1 MPVINIRS
9 EELPPA
15 ARGLII
21 VNSLG
26 LPRFWATI
34 WSDILNPRLEPSSR
48 QKYLTAIDRLYEAVS
63 EQHGV
68 DCLDR
73 LIADADGDALEE
85 CLLGFFAQLRNE
97 AVIENADKSSTWK
110 FALDFATEMLRQAGS
125 TAGTRANEIQ
135 AKVHRLE
142 TFYRN
147 LVPNPQKP
155 PPPIRALPPLVI
167 EDLYEIFRPDSTRN
181 PFKTEALRW
190 RNLLVFMLLLRL
202 GLRRGE
208 GALLYASSFK
218 EDFDPVARKTVHWL
232 DVEEVDDPDPRYE
245 QPGLKTETSRRQ
257 LPLQEEIVELVRFY
271 IRNYRGR
278 VNHPHL
284 LISQKGLPLS
294 LRSLSEIFEVA
305 TKALSDEAKQ
315 SLKKQGLKGVS
326 CHDLRHTSA
335 VVRMRR
341 YQDTGNDL
349 DKAQEKLRTFFGW
362 SKKSDMP
369 RLYAKAYFETSL
381 DEVWGEKFD
390 HFVDALRRTVP
401 ETSH

>member
-1 MPVINIRS
+1 MPVNLRAS
-9 EELPPA
+9 ALPSTIV
-15 ARGLII
+15 GL
-21 VNSLG
+21 VSVG
-26 LPRFWATI
+26 PFGVPRFWATV
-34 WSDILNPRLEPSSR
+34 WSDILNPTLEPSSR
-48 QKYLTAIDRLYEAVS
+48 QKYLAAIDRLYEAVR
-63 EQHGV
+63 EQHGA

-73 LIADADGDALEE
+73 LIGEANGDALEE
-85 CLLGFFAQLRNE
+85 CLLGFLAQLRNE
-97 AVIENADKSSTWK
+97 AVIENSDKSSTWK
-110 FALDFATEMLRQAGS
+110 FSVEFVTEMLRQAGN
-125 TAGTRANEIQ
+125 TAGARANEIQ
-135 AKVHRLE
+135 AKVLRLE
-142 TFYRN
+142 TLYRN

-167 EDLYEIFRPDSTRN
+167 EDLYEIFKPDSPRN
-181 PFKTEALRW
+181 PFKTNSLRW

-218 EDFDPVARKTVHWL
+218 EDFDPVGRKTVHWL

-245 QPGLKTETSRRQ
+245 QPSLKTELSRRQ
-257 LPLQEEIVELVRFY
+257 LPLQQEIVDLVQFY
-271 IRNYRGR
+271 VRNYRGR

-284 LISQKGLPLS
+284 LISQKGKPLS

-305 TKALSDEAKQ
+305 TNALSEEAKQ

-341 YQDTGNDL
+341 YQDAGNDL

-381 DEVWGEKFD
+381 AEVWDEKFD
-390 HFVDALRRTVP
+390 NFLDALRRSVP
-401 ETSH
+401 ETPH

>member
-1 MPVINIRS
+1 MPVNLS
-9 EELPPA
+9 HPTLPPSL
-15 ARGLII
+15 RGVVS

-26 LPRFWATI
+26 LPRFFATI
-34 WSDILNPRLEPSSR
+34 WSDALNSWEPSTR
-48 QKYLTAIDRLYEAVS
+48 RRHLAALDRLYRAVE
-63 EQHGV
+63 EQSGV

-73 LIADADGDALEE
+73 LIANADCDALED
-85 CLLGFFAQLRNE
+85 CLVGFLAQLRNE
-97 AVIENADKSSTWK
+97 AAIKGSDNTPTW
-110 FALDFATEMLRQAGS
+110 ATAVEFIKEMLQQAQKG
-125 TAGTRANEIQ
+125 AGPRTNEIA
-135 AKVHRLE
+135 AKILRLE
-142 TFYRN
+142 TYYGQ
-147 LVPNPQKP
+147 LVPNSPRP
-155 PPPIRALPPLVI
+155 PPPVRALPPLVI
-167 EDLYEIFRPDSTRN
+167 EDLYEIFRPDSPRN
-181 PFKTEALRW
+181 PFRTETLRW

-218 EDFDPVARKTVHWL
+218 EDFDPVAGKTVHWL

-245 QPGLKTETSRRQ
+245 QPGLKTEASRRQ

-278 VNHPHL
+278 ANHPHL
-284 LISQKGLPLS
+284 LISQKGSPLS
-294 LRSLSEIFEVA
+294 LRSISEIFEVA
-305 TKALSDEAKQ
+305 TKALSDEAVQ
-315 SLKKQGLKGVS
+315 SLKKQRLNGVS

-401 ETSH
+401 EAGR